1 MLFISDN
8 RDNFDGIAYV
18 SKMEPKTDRPGAK
31 RAASDAAEDW
41 SSQIAK
47 VCRR

>member
-1 MLFISDN
+1 MLFISD

-31 RAASDAAEDW
+31 RTASDAAEDW